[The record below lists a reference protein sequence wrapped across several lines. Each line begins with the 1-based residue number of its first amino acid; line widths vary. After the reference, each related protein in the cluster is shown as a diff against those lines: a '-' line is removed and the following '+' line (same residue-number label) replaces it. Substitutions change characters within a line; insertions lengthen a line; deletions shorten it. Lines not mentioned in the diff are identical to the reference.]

1 MSKRKT
7 ARFLRAAYHQMLRA
21 AREQSQSHL
30 EGRIEALVFA
40 APIPM
45 TVRDLARAT
54 GARRNEIEAALARLV
69 EHYVERGIQ
78 LVETNEGFAFLTNP
92 LFGDEVRAITGKKP
106 VRMSR
111 AQLET
116 LAVIAYRQPVT
127 RPEIDEV
134 RGVDS
139 GPVLRTLLDREL
151 IRVIGKK
158 EEPGRPLLYGTTE
171 AFLKLVH
178 IKSLSELPTLR
189 EFTELSDDSRDTYE
203 RKLGEAAPAGAIV
216 FDDEPDEI
224 IDPSADDE
232 DEGDG
237 EGEEEERAPEG
248 EGPSDTDG
256 GGSDVSA
263 GVGGDDDDLDE
274 DLAERDL
281 AASRDDEGS
290 LAAEPLDDDDDD
302 VSPAADG
309 ASNGDI
315 PLREDDDDDPLDDDR
330 LEDDPLEEE
339 GHDLYED
346 DDRAVEEDE
355 RRD

>member
-7 ARFLRAAYHQMLRA
+7 ARFLRAAYLQMLRA
-21 AREQSQSHL
+21 ARELSQSHL

-40 APIPM
+40 APVPM
-45 TVRDLARAT
+45 TLRDLARFT
-54 GARRNEIEAALARLV
+54 GARRNEVEAALGRLV
-69 EHYVERGIQ
+69 ENYVERGIQ
-78 LVETNEGFAFLTNP
+78 LVETSEGYAFLTNP

-171 AFLKLVH
+171 GFLKLVN
-178 IKSLSELPTLR
+178 IKSLSDLPTLR
-189 EFTELSDDSRDTYE
+189 EFTELSDDSRETYE

-216 FDDEPDEI
+216 FDDEPDEL
-224 IDPSADDE
+224 IDPTAEEDDEGGPDDADPSDQAPPPEGAAAEDGPASDASDDESDAAGEVASADAAAE
-232 DEGDG
+232 D
-237 EGEEEERAPEG
+237 A
-248 EGPSDTDG
+248 
-256 GGSDVSA
+256 
-263 GVGGDDDDLDE
+263 DDDDLD
-274 DLAERDL
+274 DG
-281 AASRDDEGS
+281 RDDDLGTGDVDVDPE
-290 LAAEPLDDDDDD
+290 ADLDDDEDARLDEGDPEDAAGAVDDWLD
-302 VSPAADG
+302 EAEAPPADDEA
-309 ASNGDI
+309 
-315 PLREDDDDDPLDDDR
+315 LEDLDDER
-330 LEDDPLEEE
+330 LS
-339 GHDLYED
+339 
-346 DDRAVEEDE
+346 
-355 RRD
+355 